1 MTSKGRTGAGA
12 KKRPSRAPARKPS
25 KKVGLFKSAKRR
37 VAKAVAHLRAARPVA
52 PIQPARAVE
61 KQRPRA
67 TRLPPVGEALTRREM
82 EQILTA
88 AAGRGVTGEGSLK
101 GRLVV
106 KDGLPTL
113 HVVGRDKREL
123 VFLLQGP
130 DQEVLPAYAEH
141 KVSVTGLIKK
151 THNYGGTVDVR
162 KYAAKKPEAEGAE
175 PAPAP
180 QKLSYL
186 SPGELEQASNPG
198 MGAGMR
204 GFATLRGAL
213 EMTGDSYVLVVSN
226 AGTRQQVSFLLE
238 GKLAKSLRRA
248 IGHPVQV
255 SGVLEKTSGW
265 GGRVNVEAVE
275 LRPPEV
281 RSVSRE
287 NLEVLSVEG
296 NDVDGPLEVKMNNGL
311 SVTLPERSGHIWAIE
326 PTMAKRVGLREAVF
340 HPATTGPGRREF
352 FFTPRNPGV
361 FDVDFFLAKA
371 FAPAQVHKTVRL
383 TVTVKA

>member
-1 MTSKGRTGAGA
+1 V
-12 KKRPSRAPARKPS
+12 AR
-25 KKVGLFKSAKRR
+25 
-37 VAKAVAHLRAARPVA
+37 LRGARPPA
-52 PIQPARAVE
+52 PPQPVRAVE
-61 KQRPRA
+61 RQRPRA

-101 GRLVV
+101 GRLLV

-162 KYAAKKPEAEGAE
+162 KYAAKKPEAEGTE
-175 PAPAP
+175 PPPAP
-180 QKLSYL
+180 QKLSFL

-238 GKLAKSLRRA
+238 GKVGKALRKS
-248 IGHPVQV
+248 IGHQVQV

-265 GGRVNVEAVE
+265 GGRIAVEAVE
-275 LRPPEV
+275 LRPHEL
-281 RSVSRE
+281 RSISRDNIE
-287 NLEVLSVEG
+287 ILRVDGMDVE
-296 NDVDGPLEVKMNNGL
+296 GPLEVRMNHGL

-326 PTMAKRVGLREAVF
+326 PTVAKRVGLREAAF
-340 HPATTGPGRREF
+340 HPAASGPGRREF

-383 TVTVKA
+383 TVSVKA